1 MKSKVQDE
9 AGYEPACG
17 FSDKEANFVDSGA
30 VDGKMRKNL
39 QPETKLEAEAEAA
52 AAEKGKSR
60 ARLPAHE
67 NKDAAIMKARVSVR
81 NDKHRG

>member
-1 MKSKVQDE
+1 MKSKVQAEGDCE
-9 AGYEPACG
+9 SARR
-17 FSDKEANFVDSGA
+17 FNDKETKFVESGA
-30 VDGKMRKNL
+30 VDGKKRKNL
-39 QPETKLEAEAEAA
+39 QPEIQLEAEA

-67 NKDAAIMKARVSVR
+67 SKDAAIMKARVSLW